1 MSKKTNN
8 ALKALAAV
16 EDTADNRDLV
26 REMAELLKSH
36 LQCEGLDF
44 SAEQDIEAALRK
56 AKERGIISN

>member
-1 MSKKTNN
+1 MIKKAHD

-26 REMAELLKSH
+26 RAMAELLKCH

-44 SAEQDIEAALRK
+44 SAEQDIESALRK
-56 AKERGIISN
+56 ARERGIIS